1 MLRGVN
7 LGNRRM
13 KMDALRA
20 MCEELGLENPR
31 TYVQSGNVV
40 FETKERNFAKLTK
53 RIEEAIQV
61 TFGFHSDAVLR
72 TAPEMK
78 DAIARNP
85 FAGRKDVVPGKL
97 LVVFLSGDPG
107 AELKKVIAGIKDVPE
122 EVVLSGREIFIYF
135 PNGQARPK
143 LKFAVIDRA
152 LKVSWTGRNLNTV
165 IKLAE
170 IASD

>member
-1 MLRGVN
+1 
-7 LGNRRM
+7 M

-20 MCEELGLENPR
+20 MCEELGFANPR

-40 FETKERNFAKLTK
+40 FETKERNLPKLTK
-53 RIEEAIQV
+53 RIEDAIES
-61 TFGFHSDAVLR
+61 TFGFQSDTVLR
-72 TAPEMK
+72 TAAEMR
-78 DAIARNP
+78 DTIARNP

-107 AELKKVIAGIKDVPE
+107 AELKKAIDGIKDVPE

-135 PNGQARPK
+135 PNGQARPT

-152 LKVSWTGRNLNTV
+152 LKVSWTGRNWNTV
-165 IKLAE
+165 TKLAE
-170 IASD
+170 MASD